1 MNRIKTAPPWMRISQ
16 RTYVTECALGSIKL
30 KNISGTANGQNP
42 PLTGYNSFIVPHNSS
57 FHKGKTEKRDKKPL
71 KLGSSVTQYGS
82 FFKRTFFKKPLI
94 FEKTVKKATK
104 LLHTQRKKQAV
115 NCKAHRCYGAS
126 CLTRTGDT
134 LINSQVL

>member
-16 RTYVTECALGSIKL
+16 RTYVTECALGSIEL

-57 FHKGKTEKRDKKPL
+57 FHKGKTEKHDKKPL

-104 LLHTQRKKQAV
+104 LLHTQRKK
-115 NCKAHRCYGAS
+115 KR
-126 CLTRTGDT
+126 
-134 LINSQVL
+134 